1 MSLDKIYTLQ
11 TGVSLKVSTMTLQ
24 ELIADVLNGREYSEI
39 GQIRC
44 ATDLYDYLSV
54 IVYKGAAGLIERRQQ
69 WVSQKNRADL
79 VAARPIPL
87 REFSS
92 FFWRNL
98 DENDP
103 DGDEWIR
110 LIADDGF
117 YIQLSALLNRLRA
130 VERKML
136 LDRNINITA
145 DLNLNSV

>member
-24 ELIADVLNGREYSEI
+24 ELIANILNGKESVEI
-39 GQIRC
+39 GQIRS

-54 IVYKGAAGLIERRQQ
+54 IVYKGAAGLIKRRQQ
-69 WVSQKNRADL
+69 WISQKNKADL
-79 VAARPIPL
+79 VAARPIPF

-103 DGDEWIR
+103 DGDEWLR

-117 YIQLSALLNRLRA
+117 YNHLGYILSKLRA
-130 VERKML
+130 VEQKML
-136 LDRNINITA
+136 REKNIAAA
-145 DLNLNSV
+145 DLNFGSI

>member
-11 TGVSLKVSTMTLQ
+11 TGVSLKISTTTLQ
-24 ELIADVLNGREYSEI
+24 ELIANILNGREFTKI

-54 IVYKGAAGLIERRQQ
+54 IVYKGAAGLIKRRQQ
-69 WVSQKNRADL
+69 WVSQKNKADL
-79 VAARPIPL
+79 VAARPIPF

-117 YIQLSALLNRLRA
+117 YNQLSAFLNKLRA
-130 VERKML
+130 AEQKML
-136 LDRNINITA
+136 REKNSAAA
-145 DLNLNSV
+145 DLSFGSV

>member
-11 TGVSLKVSTMTLQ
+11 TGVSLKVSTLTLQ
-24 ELIADVLNGREYSEI
+24 ELIANILNGSESVEI
-39 GQIRC
+39 GKIRC

-54 IVYKGAAGLIERRQQ
+54 IVYKGAADLIKRRQK
-69 WVSQKNRADL
+69 WVSQKSKADL
-79 VAARPIPL
+79 VAARPIPF

-103 DGDEWIR
+103 DGDEWVR

-117 YIQLSALLNRLRA
+117 YIQLSSFLSKLRA
-130 VERKML
+130 AERKML
-136 LDRNINITA
+136 LDKNFAA
-145 DLNLNSV
+145 DLSLESV